1 MSNAIELWTKY
12 SMDEI
17 HFILKYHESSFNCFI
32 YQKSPVRLVEQKLY
46 SIIISC
52 QPVLSGYRLLN
63 IPAGTG
69 I

>member
-1 MSNAIELWTKY
+1 
-12 SMDEI
+12 MDEV
-17 HFILKYHESSFNCFI
+17 HFILKSHEGPFNCFI
-32 YQKSPVRLVEQKLY
+32 HQKTPVILVEQKLY

-52 QPVLSGYRLLN
+52 QLVLSGYRLLN